1 MQSLRPLQRQ
11 AGATLIVALVFLVVL
26 TAAGITAVRFAT
38 NDERMAS
45 SNQFRNTAYQQSQTE
60 IRSQLLR
67 LNVVA
72 NRQPLMSATSDSVM
86 SATASNED
94 DPNWVNALSRF
105 PSLKRPISLAS
116 IVALP
121 TSSNSENSQVNTIR
135 SVGQLDCASFGKG
148 YSFGNYTCQQYE
160 IKATTRIGGALSD
173 QAQGLVFFNLK

>member
-60 IRSQLLR
+60 IRSQLLS

-72 NRQPLMSATSDSVM
+72 NRQPLMSATNGTA
-86 SATASNED
+86 ATSTNED
-94 DPNWVNALSRF
+94 DPNWVNSLSRF
-105 PSLKRPISLAS
+105 PSLRRPISLTS
-116 IVALP
+116 IVPLP
-121 TSSNSENSQVNTIR
+121 TSSNSDNSQTNTIR

-160 IKATTRIGGALSD
+160 IKATTRFGGALSD

>member
-45 SNQFRNTAYQQSQTE
+45 SNQFRNTAYQQGQTE

-72 NRQPLMSATSDSVM
+72 NRQPLMSATSGTL
-86 SATASNED
+86 ATTSNED
-94 DPNWVNALSRF
+94 DPNWVGSLSRF
-105 PSLKRPISLAS
+105 PSLMRPISLAS

-121 TSSNSENSQVNTIR
+121 ASGNSENAQTNTIR

>member
-60 IRSQLLR
+60 IRSQLLS

-72 NRQPLMSATSDSVM
+72 NRQPLMSATNGTI
-86 SATASNED
+86 ATSTNEN
-94 DPNWVNALSRF
+94 DPNWVNSLSRF
-105 PSLKRPISLAS
+105 PSLRRPISLTS
-116 IVALP
+116 IVPLP
-121 TSSNSENSQVNTIR
+121 TSSNSDNSQTNTIR

-160 IKATTRIGGALSD
+160 IKATTRFGGALSD

>member
-60 IRSQLLR
+60 IRSQLLS

-72 NRQPLMSATSDSVM
+72 NRQPLMSATSGTV
-86 SATASNED
+86 ATPTNEN
-94 DPNWVNALSRF
+94 DPNWVNSLSRF
-105 PSLKRPISLAS
+105 PSLRRPISLTS
-116 IVALP
+116 IVPLP
-121 TSSNSENSQVNTIR
+121 TSSNSDNSQTNTIR

-160 IKATTRIGGALSD
+160 IKATTRFGGALSD

>member
-11 AGATLIVALVFLVVL
+11 AGATLIVALIFLVVL

-45 SNQFRNTAYQQSQTE
+45 SNQFRNTAYQQGQTE

-72 NRQPLMSATSDSVM
+72 NRQPLMSATSSTL
-86 SATASNED
+86 ATASNED
-94 DPNWVNALSRF
+94 DPNWVSSLSRF
-105 PSLKRPISLAS
+105 PSLLRPISLAS

-121 TSSNSENSQVNTIR
+121 TSGNSENAQTNTIR